1 MAAVNVVIANPTAA
15 DVTVNAKVATKRT
28 VTKISLDNA
37 TIADWP
43 GWVAAGC
50 AIGPHSGGTMRQ
62 RQQAGYLLARLQPG
76 VAA

>member
-1 MAAVNVVIANPTAA
+1 MAAVNVVIANPTSA
-15 DVTVNAKVATKRT
+15 DVTVNSKVAKART

-50 AIGPHSGGTMRQ
+50 AIGPHSGGTVRQ
-62 RQQAGYLLARLQPG
+62 RQQAGYLLARLQG
-76 VAA
+76 LVAA